1 MGAGEIL
8 LEDSF
13 KASIVRSMI
22 KGDVEEALDRLSKS
36 FKVKSPKI
44 RVGTVKGHRK
54 AGAVYHQSNQT
65 IYASNRKVLYD
76 PMIILHEYYHYLQ
89 SELYRKRGSEKHAN
103 KFAKDFVTSAMKLLY
118 IRERDEK
125 KEIS

>member
-1 MGAGEIL
+1 
-8 LEDSF
+8 
-13 KASIVRSMI
+13 MI
-22 KGDVEEALDRLSKS
+22 NGDVEEALDRLSKS

-54 AGAVYHQSNQT
+54 ASAAYRQSNKT

-76 PMIILHEYYHYLQ
+76 PKIILHEYYHYLQ
-89 SELYRKRGSEKHAN
+89 SELYGKRGSEKYAN
-103 KFAKDFVTSAMKLLY
+103 KFAKDFIVSAMKLLH
-118 IRERDEK
+118 IREGDGK